1 MPTLTLALWGLATLL
16 TLVILFRGVIFNQIW
31 QFPFFFLYLFVNLL
45 QAAITFFLYRSY
57 GFTSSFTFP
66 LAWTTQ
72 GIVVIARALAAV
84 EVCFLILGH
93 YKGVWALASRILGFS
108 GVLVLALALYFGKN
122 GYAHGIITLEVG
134 LEAAIATGIAGLF
147 VFARYY
153 QILVAPATGQ
163 LGLGL
168 GILSCFKILNDLFL
182 QKFARAIGFNWNH
195 ASFCTFVAVLLVWMW
210 ALRKPIAM
218 RIPNPIMKSAA
229 AYSNLMPQVNQRLA
243 ELNDQ
248 LAHLWQLESPK
259 S

>member
-1 MPTLTLALWGLATLL
+1 MADDIDGAVTLLTEDAWFTMPPPPLEYQGRSAIYEYLNWRGGRRHKLIPSRANGQPAFGCYRTDSQTQIAHAVGVLVLTLAL
-16 TLVILFRGVIFNQIW
+16 
-31 QFPFFFLYLFVNLL
+31 Y
-45 QAAITFFLYRSY
+45 
-57 GFTSSFTFP
+57 
-66 LAWTTQ
+66 
-72 GIVVIARALAAV
+72 
-84 EVCFLILGH
+84 C
-93 YKGVWALASRILGFS
+93 
-108 GVLVLALALYFGKN
+108 GKN

-243 ELNDQ
+243 ELNEQ
-248 LAHLWQLESPK
+248 LAHVWHLESPK